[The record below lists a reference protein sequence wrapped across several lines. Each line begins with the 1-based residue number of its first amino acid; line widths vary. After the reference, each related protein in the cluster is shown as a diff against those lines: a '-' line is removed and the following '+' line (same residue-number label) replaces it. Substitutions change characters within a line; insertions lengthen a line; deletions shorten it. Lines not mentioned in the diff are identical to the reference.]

1 MPESMEKLMAMEIY
15 FTILIVAV
23 RIQNDTSGHVK
34 NYRVIFAVYRFF
46 CPGTNIHAR
55 DNKADC
61 DVVVTS
67 NLLPIFL
74 KFILKFFRH
83 VYSFLFFFVLFIHFF
98 FLIKIFL
105 RPVKSIKLLIRTC
118 EHNGT
123 SIHA

>member
-1 MPESMEKLMAMEIY
+1 MPESMEKLMAMVIY

-34 NYRVIFAVYRFF
+34 NYRVIFSVYRFF

-74 KFILKFFRH
+74 KFILKFFRN
-83 VYSFLFFFVLFIHFF
+83 VYSFLFFFLFCLFIF

>member
-61 DVVVTS
+61 DVVVMS
-67 NLLPIFL
+67 NFLPIFL
-74 KFILKFFRH
+74 CL
-83 VYSFLFFFVLFIHFF
+83 FLFFFCFVYSFF

-105 RPVKSIKLLIRTC
+105 CPVKSIKLLIRTC

-123 SIHA
+123 SINA

>member
-1 MPESMEKLMAMEIY
+1 MT
-15 FTILIVAV
+15 FVIVMGFHQIIV
-23 RIQNDTSGHVK
+23 VMNDIKRHTYIHTYIVTVQIQNDTSGHVK

-98 FLIKIFL
+98 FL
-105 RPVKSIKLLIRTC
+105 
-118 EHNGT
+118 
-123 SIHA
+123 

>member
-15 FTILIVAV
+15 FNILIVTV

-61 DVVVTS
+61 DVVVML

-74 KFILKFFRH
+74 KFILKFFCH
-83 VYSFLFFFVLFIHFF
+83 VYSFLFFFCFSADPVVMKTGPVCTEL
-98 FLIKIFL
+98 LKAIFL
-105 RPVKSIKLLIRTC
+105 LKVVLWTQ
-118 EHNGT
+118 
-123 SIHA
+123 

>member
-1 MPESMEKLMAMEIY
+1 MPESVEKLMAMEIY
-15 FTILIVAV
+15 FTILIVTV
-23 RIQNDTSGHVK
+23 RIQNDTSDHVK

-67 NLLPIFL
+67 NSLLIFL

-83 VYSFLFFFVLFIHFF
+83 VYSFLLFFCFVYSFFFSYKDIFI
-98 FLIKIFL
+98 
-105 RPVKSIKLLIRTC
+105 PSKL
-118 EHNGT
+118 N
-123 SIHA
+123 

>member
-1 MPESMEKLMAMEIY
+1 MVFM
-15 FTILIVAV
+15 VACHVYTFWIDDARKYGKANGDGNIFYQFDCHV

-98 FLIKIFL
+98 FL
-105 RPVKSIKLLIRTC
+105 
-118 EHNGT
+118 
-123 SIHA
+123 

>member
-1 MPESMEKLMAMEIY
+1 MFI
-15 FTILIVAV
+15 
-23 RIQNDTSGHVK
+23 G
-34 NYRVIFAVYRFF
+34 FF
-46 CPGTNIHAR
+46 CPDINIHAR
-55 DNKADC
+55 DNKAEC

>member
-34 NYRVIFAVYRFF
+34 NYQIIFAVYRVF
-46 CPGTNIHAR
+46 CPGTKIHAR

-61 DVVVTS
+61 DVNVTS

-83 VYSFLFFFVLFIHFF
+83 VYSFLFFFCFVYSLFFSYKDIFTPC
-98 FLIKIFL
+98 KI
-105 RPVKSIKLLIRTC
+105 
-118 EHNGT
+118 N
-123 SIHA
+123 

>member
-15 FTILIVAV
+15 FTNLIVTV

-46 CPGTNIHAR
+46 CPGTNIHSR

-74 KFILKFFRH
+74 KFHLKIHPKVFPSCLFIS
-83 VYSFLFFFVLFIHFF
+83 VFFLFCLFIFF
-98 FLIKIFL
+98 FL
-105 RPVKSIKLLIRTC
+105 
-118 EHNGT
+118 
-123 SIHA
+123 